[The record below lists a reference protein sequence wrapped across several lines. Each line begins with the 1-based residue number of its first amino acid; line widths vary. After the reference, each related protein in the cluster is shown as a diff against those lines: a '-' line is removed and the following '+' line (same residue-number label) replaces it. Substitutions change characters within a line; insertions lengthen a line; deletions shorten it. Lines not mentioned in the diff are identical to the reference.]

1 MAANGHRRPASPSH
15 VKPHIGCSGGTSSLI
30 WPHLA
35 TLRLSLILKQVVGAP
50 MMRNWVLAQPRSRYT
65 LARSSAMGA
74 RPHLE
79 EQRPGATALTAS
91 LIIAMFGYVLT
102 SRRCRASGGRSCPAR
117 RSCSLAWRNW

>member
-1 MAANGHRRPASPSH
+1 
-15 VKPHIGCSGGTSSLI
+15 
-30 WPHLA
+30 
-35 TLRLSLILKQVVGAP
+35 

-65 LARSSAMGA
+65 LARSSSMGA

-79 EQRPGATALTAS
+79 EQRPGATTLTAS
-91 LIIAMFGYVLT
+91 LIIAIFGYVLT